1 MRASERDR
9 EGGGETMEKGRS
21 VLFIGFNV
29 KLGRI
34 FGQVDVSVYIDVVR
48 GKKKKIKKKKKKKKK
63 RKKEKKHVRTIRVP
77 RYRDVYMEGG
87 GGIFR

>member
-48 GKKKKIKKKKKKKKK
+48 GKKKK
-63 RKKEKKHVRTIRVP
+63 
-77 RYRDVYMEGG
+77 D
-87 GGIFR
+87 

>member
-48 GKKKKIKKKKKKKKK
+48 GKKKRLKKKKK
-63 RKKEKKHVRTIRVP
+63 RKKK
-77 RYRDVYMEGG
+77 
-87 GGIFR
+87 